1 MNGPDFIFKEVE
13 LTDVHTG
20 AQTSQKYQPNYQTD
34 EKYLSCPIFFQLFF
48 QNFMI
53 EWIWPENGRTII
65 ITRSQGTQ
73 DMICVNSKEGRQNMT

>member
-34 EKYLSCPIFFQLFF
+34 EKYLSCPIFLVILLELYDR
-48 QNFMI
+48 M
-53 EWIWPENGRTII
+53 
-65 ITRSQGTQ
+65 
-73 DMICVNSKEGRQNMT
+73 DMA